1 MNNAVTIGVITTPV
15 GDLGAV
21 LSATGL
27 AYLTFAQQA
36 VADCEAWV
44 GRWMPQAQLADR
56 LPLLEELTHQ
66 LRAYF
71 GGRRREFTI
80 PLDLRGTAFQCEV
93 WQALRHIPYGQV
105 RAYSDLAAAIGRPR
119 AVRAVGA
126 ANGANP
132 IPIIVPCHRL
142 IGKSGS
148 LIKYGGG
155 LEIKRRLLALE
166 GASIGGLHG

>member
-1 MNNAVTIGVITTPV
+1 MDNRVTFGVIATPV

-21 LSATGL
+21 LSAAGL
-27 AYLTFAQQA
+27 AYLTFAPQPA
-36 VADCEAWV
+36 ADCKAWL
-44 GRWMPQAQLADR
+44 GRWMPQAQLTDR
-56 LPLLEELTHQ
+56 LPLLDELMSQ
-66 LRAYF
+66 LMAYF
-71 GGRRREFTI
+71 EGRLREFTI
-80 PLDLRGTAFQCEV
+80 PLDLRGTAFQREV
-93 WQALRHIPYGQV
+93 WQALRQIPYGQV
-105 RAYSDLAAAIGRPR
+105 RAYSDLAATIGRPR

-155 LEIKRRLLALE
+155 LQIKRRLLALE